1 MCAGAML
8 HARLD
13 RVVFGAPDTK
23 TGAAGSVVDLF
34 SNKQL
39 NHHTQVRGC
48 ILAEECARP
57 LQAFFQRRRQAV
69 KAAAQPLRDDALRT
83 PEERFDNLP
92 GYPWQGKYTQVL
104 PSLAGLR
111 LHYLDEGPQDAETV
125 FLCLHGNPTW
135 SYLYRKMIPVWLE
148 AGHRIVA
155 PDLVGFGRSDKPKR
169 ESAHTFD
176 FHRNCLLELVEHLD
190 LSGITLVVQDWG
202 GILGLTMP
210 MEAPSRY
217 KSLVVMN
224 TMLATGDIPLS
235 EGFLSWREMCRKK
248 PGFDVGRLIARG
260 NPQLSEAE
268 CAAYNAPF
276 PDAGFRAAL
285 RAFPELVP
293 DGSDAPGAALSR
305 KAQAFLQAEWNG
317 ESFMAVGVQDPVL
330 GPAEMARLQGQIRNV
345 PEPMLLADAGHFV
358 QEHGEVLARAVVDC
372 WAGR

>member
-1 MCAGAML
+1 
-8 HARLD
+8 
-13 RVVFGAPDTK
+13 
-23 TGAAGSVVDLF
+23 
-34 SNKQL
+34 
-39 NHHTQVRGC
+39 
-48 ILAEECARP
+48 
-57 LQAFFQRRRQAV
+57 
-69 KAAAQPLRDDALRT
+69 
-83 PEERFDNLP
+83 
-92 GYPWQGKYTQVL
+92 
-104 PSLAGLR
+104 
-111 LHYLDEGPQDAETV
+111 
-125 FLCLHGNPTW
+125 
-135 SYLYRKMIPVWLE
+135 
-148 AGHRIVA
+148 
-155 PDLVGFGRSDKPKR
+155 
-169 ESAHTFD
+169 
-176 FHRNCLLELVEHLD
+176 
-190 LSGITLVVQDWG
+190 
-202 GILGLTMP
+202 
-210 MEAPSRY
+210 
-217 KSLVVMN
+217 MN

-235 EGFLSWREMCRKK
+235 EGFLNWREMCRKK

-293 DGSDAPGAALSR
+293 DGPDAPGAALSR